1 MEKRITVQN
10 SELKAFVIDVLKNV
24 GLSLEN
30 AEITTDVLISADR
43 RNIESHGVARLKR
56 YVDGIKTGI
65 IKPECKLNIIR
76 ETPVSLVIDGNGG
89 MGQPIAYRAM
99 KKCIEKANQH
109 FMCFASIRNS
119 NHYGIAGYYT
129 LMALEKN
136 MIGISLTNS
145 APLVVP
151 TFGKDAV
158 IGTNPISIG
167 FPGKNERPFL
177 LDMATSTV
185 PRGKLE
191 VYSRNEATIP
201 DSWACDEN
209 GNPSVDATKVLAN
222 LIARKGGGLFP
233 LGGGIELTSGYKG
246 YGLSA
251 VVDILSGVLSS
262 GTVGTDVYGKK
273 GSPAEVCHFLGVINP
288 EAFMGL
294 NELQDN
300 MDYYIQ
306 MLKNATK
313 ADGQTRI
320 FVAGEKE
327 YEAMEKNKDTVSLQG
342 KVFISLNEIGAEHG
356 LILKKSKEKVQ

>member
-1 MEKRITVQN
+1 MEKRIAVKNTD
-10 SELKAFVIDVLKNV
+10 LKAFIVNVFKNV
-24 GLSLEN
+24 RLSLEN
-30 AEITTDVLISADR
+30 AEITADVLISADR
-43 RNIESHGVARLKR
+43 RNIESHGVARLKW

-65 IKPECKLNIIR
+65 IKPECKLDIIR

-89 MGQPIAYRAM
+89 MGQPIAYHAM
-99 KKCIEKANQH
+99 KKCIEKAKEH
-109 FMCFASIRNS
+109 FICFVSIRNS

-129 LMALEKN
+129 LMALKEN

-185 PRGKLE
+185 SRGKLE
-191 VYSRNEATIP
+191 VYSRKEAAIP

-209 GNPSVDATKVLAN
+209 GNPSVDATKVLDN
-222 LIARKGGGLFP
+222 LIARKGGGLLP
-233 LGGGIELTSGYKG
+233 LGGGVELTGGYKG

-273 GSPAEVCHFLGVINP
+273 GVPAEVCHFLGVINP

-294 NELQDN
+294 DELQNN

-306 MLKNATK
+306 MLKNASK
-313 ADGQTRI
+313 ADGQNRI
-320 FVAGEKE
+320 FIAGEKE
-327 YEAMEKNKDTVSLQG
+327 YEAMEKNKVTVSLQD
-342 KVFISLNEIGAEHG
+342 KVFNTLNEIGAEFG
-356 LILKKSKEKVQ
+356 LKLNRNK